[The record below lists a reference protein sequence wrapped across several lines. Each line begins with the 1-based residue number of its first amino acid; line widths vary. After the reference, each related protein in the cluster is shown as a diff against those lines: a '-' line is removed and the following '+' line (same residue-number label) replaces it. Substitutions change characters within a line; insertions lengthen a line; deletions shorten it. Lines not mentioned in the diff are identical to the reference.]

1 MLSIYIFLQSPTLTL
16 LNLTSGVLLTC
27 KGCVMHLFTLTC
39 VGDDNN
45 SNICQ
50 VTSVVVVSA
59 VMVVVERS
67 HPDVS
72 VLNYTRCVYNSTR
85 L

>member
-1 MLSIYIFLQSPTLTL
+1 MLSIYILLRSPTLTL

-27 KGCVMHLFTLTC
+27 KLSIMLLFTLIC

-50 VTSVVVVSA
+50 VTSVVVAPVI
-59 VMVVVERS
+59 VVERS

-72 VLNYTRCVYNSTR
+72 VLNSTRCVYYSR
-85 L
+85 WL